1 MSNSPEGARKART
14 VHVGRQAVLDRERA
28 VIGHELLFRR
38 NSAALEATHRDSG
51 ATSQVIVTSMTDIG
65 LESLGG
71 GGRCFL
77 NMTREF
83 VTGALPLPFGPEKV
97 VLEILE
103 TIDVDD
109 EVVDGVRRLVNE
121 GYEVALDDFVP
132 GTGADR
138 LLPLATYVK
147 VDVLESSRDQI
158 LETLALCRTFP
169 QIRVIAERVENDEHM
184 EFALDAGF
192 DGFQGYAVARPE
204 VISAAA
210 LPAPRLRGMELLGM
224 LVDNNLPASQV
235 NSLITSDATLSMRV
249 LAAANADPLGLPVQV
264 KSVQEAIL
272 LLGED
277 RLRDWTTL
285 MLAGDTVGDEDV
297 PRQTPAGLGRARMA
311 QNLARRLNLPVDE
324 AFAVGLVSSAA
335 ETLGTTPGELAPR
348 LSLNAELTDALT
360 DGTGALGNLLGLIT
374 AYEVIDPPSKSA

>member
-1 MSNSPEGARKART
+1 MSNSPEGARAART
-14 VHVGRQAVLDRERA
+14 VHVGRQAVLDRKRA

-38 NSAALEATHRDSG
+38 DSSALEATHRDSG
-51 ATSQVIVTSMTDIG
+51 ATSQVIVTSITDIG

-71 GGRCFL
+71 GARCFL
-77 NMTREF
+77 NLTREF
-83 VTGALPLPFGPEKV
+83 VTGELPLPFGPDKV

-109 EVVDGVRRLVNE
+109 AVVAGVRRLVNE

-138 LLPLATYVK
+138 LLPLAAFVK
-147 VDVLESSRDQI
+147 VDVLESTRDDI
-158 LETLALCRTFP
+158 LATLALCRAYP
-169 QIRVIAERVENDEHM
+169 QITVIAERVENAEHM
-184 EFALDAGF
+184 EFALAAGF
-192 DGFQGYAVARPE
+192 DGFQGYAISRPE
-204 VISAAA
+204 VVSAAA

-224 LVDNNLPASQV
+224 LVDNNLPHSQV
-235 NSLITSDATLSMRV
+235 SSLITSDATLSVRM

-285 MLAGDTVGDEDV
+285 MLAGDTVGDEEV
-297 PRQTPAGLGRARMA
+297 LRQTPAGLGRARMA
-311 QNLARRLNLPVDE
+311 QNLARRLNLPADE
-324 AFAVGLVSSAA
+324 AFVVGLVSTAA
-335 ETLGTTPGELAPR
+335 EALGTPTAELAPR
-348 LSLNAELTDALT
+348 LSLNAEITDALT

-374 AYEVIDPPSKSA
+374 AYEVIDPPRHD